1 MLNTAGHLIG
11 IIPKVVLNEIV
22 KQKLFYDSSALG
34 TIKANKG
41 TGLNHDD
48 QEEEL
53 LDANA
58 LNKANKQ
65 YEASY
70 DEKEGGFPTTP
81 LSKQIKWSDI
91 LPNLN

>member
-1 MLNTAGHLIG
+1 VLNTAGHLIG

-34 TIKANKG
+34 TIKAKNG

-48 QEEEL
+48 QEVEL
-53 LDANA
+53 LDGEA
-58 LNKANKQ
+58 LKKANKQ
-65 YEASY
+65 YEANY
-70 DEKEGGFPTTP
+70 DEKEGGFPATP
-81 LSKQIKWSDI
+81 LRKQLKWSDI